1 MIIMSDSAP
10 QLEESISTCTARP
23 GLIDWTGLTTDLGVG
38 RTGTASGLYYPLSWL
53 ASLACVR

>member
-1 MIIMSDSAP
+1 MITMSDSAP

-23 GLIDWTGLTTDLGVG
+23 GLIDWTGLTTDLG

-53 ASLACVR
+53 AWLACVR